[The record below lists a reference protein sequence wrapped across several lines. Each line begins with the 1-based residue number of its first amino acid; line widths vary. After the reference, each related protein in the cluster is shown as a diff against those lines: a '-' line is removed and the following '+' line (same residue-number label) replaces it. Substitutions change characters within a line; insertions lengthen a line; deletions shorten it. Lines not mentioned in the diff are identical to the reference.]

1 MTIIET
7 EHQDILFKASNYIF
21 RDAPAI
27 DIEEEETSNPWYN
40 GGDAL

>member
-21 RDAPAI
+21 KDAPTNTAI
-27 DIEEEETSNPWYN
+27 VCKRFFEHEKKR
-40 GGDAL
+40 